1 MNYYE
6 YNTGQRSLQTTQ
18 RGLLIVFKWLFKM
31 LVYAPLLVTGY
42 FICTK
47 FLNRKA
53 HGLLWLGLTA
63 LFSFI
68 LYLLIQV
75 LKKVLNTLKAD
86 GNYWWVPVFIFCV
99 AFTCILPAYLVFAPL
114 NYIVIRLKGNE
125 AITFF
130 LAVCFAVFVYCKYN
144 FLRHHW

>member
-6 YNTGQRSLQTTQ
+6 YNTGQRPLQTTQ

-42 FICTK
+42 FICTI

-53 HGLLWLGLTA
+53 DALLWLGLTA

-75 LKKVLNTLKAD
+75 LKNVLQTLKAK
-86 GNYWWVPVFIFCV
+86 GNYWWIPLFIFFV
-99 AFTCILPAYLVFAPL
+99 LFTCILPAYLVYAPA
-114 NYIVIRLKGNE
+114 NYIVIHLKGNE
-125 AITFF
+125 AITVF
-130 LAVCFAVFVYCKYN
+130 LVICFALIVYWKYD
-144 FLRHHW
+144 FLRHK